1 MLKNNEGLV
10 AVARAALAGKGRK
23 CQETIGDAPGA
34 MEFTYPNDYT
44 EGMEYSC
51 SITVDPEIGTRVVL
65 YKMDKLMNEFSLD
78 NGTTRGSKMENLFK
92 AIEQFNKFCV
102 TCDED
107 LLYVNTLRSRFVPT
121 ATNTSRSVFIA

>member
-23 CQETIGDAPGA
+23 CQETLGDAPRS

-51 SITVDPEIGTRVVL
+51 SITVDPESGTRVVL
-65 YKMDKLMNEFSLD
+65 YKMDKLVDEFALD
-78 NGTTRGSKMENLFK
+78 NGNSRGSKMENLFK
-92 AIEQFNKFCV
+92 SIEVFNKFCV
-102 TCDED
+102 TCDDD
-107 LLYVNTLRSRFVPT
+107 LAYVGALRSRFTPV
-121 ATNTSRSVFIA
+121 ATNTSRSVFLA